1 MIRVVNFLCV
11 ALAGFSCLA
20 LYHVSERTRVA
31 RVELAHVNHQIA
43 QERGLNSVL
52 EAEWA
57 KVADPSRIQQLATT
71 QLGLQDSTSAQ
82 LASLEML
89 PRRGDDQAPLS
100 TSPVRKANVEVPAP
114 ASTPTPA
121 PKPDPR
127 IRLASVRTGM

>member
-1 MIRVVNFLCV
+1 MIRIVNFLCV

-20 LYHVSERTRVA
+20 LYHVSEQTRVA
-31 RVELAHVNHQIA
+31 RVELAHTNHQIA

-71 QLGLQDSTSAQ
+71 RLGLDDSTSAQ
-82 LASLEML
+82 LASLELL
-89 PRRGDDQAPLS
+89 PRRGEDQAPLS
-100 TSPVRKANVEVPAP
+100 TSPVRKASVEVP
-114 ASTPTPA
+114 TPSPA

>member
-1 MIRVVNFLCV
+1 MEVTMIRILNFLCV

-20 LYHVSERTRVA
+20 LYHVSERTRIA
-31 RVELAHVNHQIA
+31 RVELSHVNHQIA

-89 PRRGDDQAPLS
+89 PRRGEDQAPLS
-100 TSPVRKANVEVPAP
+100 TSPVRKANVVVPVVA
-114 ASTPTPA
+114 AA
-121 PKPDPR
+121 KPDPR
-127 IRLASVRTGM
+127 IRLASARTGM

>member
-1 MIRVVNFLCV
+1 MIRIVNFVCV
-11 ALAGFSCLA
+11 ALAGFSCLT
-20 LYHVSERTRVA
+20 LYHVSEQTRVA
-31 RVELAHVNHQIA
+31 RVELSHVNHQIA

-57 KVADPSRIQQLATT
+57 KVADPSRIQQLASTR
-71 QLGLQDSTSAQ
+71 LGLDDSTSAQ

-114 ASTPTPA
+114 TPV